1 LTISTLTLMIFT
13 KMSEGYA
20 KLELTKGNKMEK
32 VEMGSRGL
40 VEFVKVRT
48 GLTEIGGYAYA
59 LTLVWSLV
67 DDKLKNKVIEL
78 IEREGTNE

>member
-1 LTISTLTLMIFT
+1 
-13 KMSEGYA
+13 MSEGYA
-20 KLELTKGNKMEK
+20 RLELTKGNKMET

-48 GLTEIGGYAYA
+48 DLTDIGSYAYA
-59 LTLVWSLV
+59 LTLVWSLA

>member
-1 LTISTLTLMIFT
+1 
-13 KMSEGYA
+13 MSVGYA

-48 GLTEIGGYAYA
+48 DLTDIGSYAYA
-59 LTLVWSLV
+59 LTLVWSLA

-78 IEREGTNE
+78 IEREGSDD

>member
-1 LTISTLTLMIFT
+1 
-13 KMSEGYA
+13 MSVGYA

-48 GLTEIGGYAYA
+48 DLTDIGGYAYA
-59 LTLVWSLV
+59 LTLVWSLA

-78 IEREGTNE
+78 IEREGSND

>member
-1 LTISTLTLMIFT
+1 
-13 KMSEGYA
+13 MSEGYA
-20 KLELTKGNKMEK
+20 KLELTKGNKVEK

-40 VEFVKVRT
+40 VEFVKIRT
-48 GLTEIGGYAYA
+48 DLTDIGGYAYA
-59 LTLVWSLV
+59 LTLVWSLA